1 MRKNLLSLLEI
12 SPVQKEVFPSK
23 MMHMSNRVLFRLEE
37 DKNITEKL
45 PESIESSKF
54 VSHRATISGD
64 FNSRKDSQSR
74 KFDRRPQIFVKLSFR
89 ELHLHKN
96 KLILT
101 NV

>member
-23 MMHMSNRVLFRLEE
+23 MMHMSSRILFRLEE
-37 DKNITEKL
+37 DKTSQRNCQNQL
-45 PESIESSKF
+45 SDLSL
-54 VSHRATISGD
+54 SHVEQQCQEILIQG
-64 FNSRKDSQSR
+64 KIQSR
-74 KFDRRPQIFVKLSFR
+74 KFDRRPQIFVKLSVR
-89 ELHLHKN
+89 ELPLHKN